1 MNNDNLEN
9 LLIKDSEFYISKS
22 SYLPTLKR
30 NNIIT
35 VKNLL
40 NFDISKLRLRYDNK
54 IQLAIFI
61 NMLEYKYLNIQLENL
76 NILNKEIDLNCI
88 KNSSMFTQ
96 TLPLI
101 DEEKLTK
108 DKLPDITISPTELFG
123 CNQYISDEIM
133 KEFVIVIKKGKI
145 TDNPK
150 VIDFIKWVRNVEYSN
165 KIDKVHPYAKAYI
178 EAYEKTNEYKKNL
191 LKEKLNNLLQKRE
204 KLDKEISTL
213 QEEIKNFDNN
223 NKKLKSKK
231 N

>member
-35 VKNLL
+35 VKDLL

-61 NMLEYKYLNIQLENL
+61 NMLEYKYLNIQLENF
-76 NILNKEIDLNCI
+76 NILNKEIDLNWI

>member
-35 VKNLL
+35 VKDLL
-40 NFDISKLRLRYDNK
+40 NFDISKLRLRYDTK

-76 NILNKEIDLNCI
+76 NILNKEIDLNWI
-88 KNSSMFTQ
+88 KNSSIFTR

-101 DEEKLTK
+101 DEEKFTK
-108 DKLPDITISPTELFG
+108 DKLPDNTISPTELFG

-133 KEFVIVIKKGKI
+133 KEFVMNIKKGKI

-150 VIDFIKWVRNVEYSN
+150 VIDFIRWVRNVEYSN
-165 KIDKVHPYAKAYI
+165 KIDKVHPYAKTYI
-178 EAYEKTNEYKKNL
+178 ESYEKTNEYKKNL

-204 KLDKEISTL
+204 KLDKEISTI

>member
-35 VKNLL
+35 VKDLL
-40 NFDISKLRLRYDNK
+40 NFDISKLRLRYDTK

-76 NILNKEIDLNCI
+76 NILNKEIDLNWI
-88 KNSSMFTQ
+88 KNSSIFTR

-101 DEEKLTK
+101 DEEKFTK
-108 DKLPDITISPTELFG
+108 DKLPDSTISPTELFG

-133 KEFVIVIKKGKI
+133 KEFVMDIKKEKI
-145 TDNPK
+145 TYNPK
-150 VIDFIKWVRNVEYSN
+150 VIYFIRWVRNVEYSN

-178 EAYEKTNEYKKNL
+178 EAYEKTNEYKKSL
-191 LKEKLNNLLQKRE
+191 LKEKLKNLLQKRE
-204 KLDKEISTL
+204 KLDKEISNL

-223 NKKLKSKK
+223 NKKLKRKK

>member
-35 VKNLL
+35 VKDLL

-76 NILNKEIDLNCI
+76 NILNKEIDLNWI

>member
-35 VKNLL
+35 VKDLL

-76 NILNKEIDLNCI
+76 NILNKEIDLNWI

-123 CNQYISDEIM
+123 CNQYISDEI
-133 KEFVIVIKKGKI
+133 VIVIKKGKI

>member
-35 VKNLL
+35 VKDLL
-40 NFDISKLRLRYDNK
+40 
-54 IQLAIFI
+54 IFI

-76 NILNKEIDLNCI
+76 NILNKEIDLNWI

-150 VIDFIKWVRNVEYSN
+150 VIDFIKWVKNVEYSN

>member
-88 KNSSMFTQ
+88 KNSSIFTR

-101 DEEKLTK
+101 DEEKFTK
-108 DKLPDITISPTELFG
+108 DKLPDSTISPTELFG

-133 KEFVIVIKKGKI
+133 KEFVMNIKKGKI

-150 VIDFIKWVRNVEYSN
+150 VIDFIRWVRNVEYSN

-178 EAYEKTNEYKKNL
+178 ESYEKTNEYKKNL
-191 LKEKLNNLLQKRE
+191 LKEKLNNLLQKRK

-223 NKKLKSKK
+223 NKKLKNKK

>member
-35 VKNLL
+35 VKDLL
-40 NFDISKLRLRYDNK
+40 NFDISKLRLRYDTK

-76 NILNKEIDLNCI
+76 NILNKEIDLNWI
-88 KNSSMFTQ
+88 KNSSIFTR

-101 DEEKLTK
+101 DEEKFTK
-108 DKLPDITISPTELFG
+108 DKLPDSTISPTELFG

-133 KEFVIVIKKGKI
+133 KEFVIVIKKEKI

-191 LKEKLNNLLQKRE
+191 LKEKLNKLLQERE
-204 KLDKEISTL
+204 KLDKEISNL

-223 NKKLKSKK
+223 NKKLKNKK

>member
-35 VKNLL
+35 VKDLL

-76 NILNKEIDLNCI
+76 NILNKEIDLNWI

-108 DKLPDITISPTELFG
+108 DKLPDITISPTKLFG

>member
-35 VKNLL
+35 VKDLL

-76 NILNKEIDLNCI
+76 NILNKEIDLNWI

-191 LKEKLNNLLQKRE
+191 LKEKLNNLLQKRK